1 MNVALVIP
9 ALNPDARLPAY
20 CRELRERLGAPLV
33 LVDDGS
39 RPELRPVFDECLRAC
54 GRDRVELLRH
64 ETNRGKGRALKTA
77 FEHLLRTRSELVG
90 CVTCD
95 ADGQHAPEDVV
106 RCAERLAA
114 NPSALVLGCRRF
126 GGPGVPFRSRLGN
139 AAMRA
144 LFLLATRRRL
154 LDTQTGLRGIPA
166 AFMRELLSVPGERFE
181 FETDML
187 LRIGRRPLEQFPIRT
202 VYENGNRD
210 SHFRPFADSAAILR
224 RLLRASVLAFALS
237 ALAAAALDLGL
248 FALLFGHVLPQGAP
262 GRLFLSVAIA
272 RAVSL
277 SFNYACNRRLVFQIP
292 LGTETDAPAGL
303 PFARYLALAAL
314 ILAGSWG
321 FTKLGLLLLPNAPA
335 PLVKAAVDGTLFL
348 VSYAAQRVWVF
359 RPRRP

>member
-9 ALNPDARLPAY
+9 ALNPDARLPDY
-20 CRELRERLGAPLV
+20 CRELRRRTGAPLV
-33 LVDDGS
+33 VVDDGS
-39 RPELRPVFDECLRAC
+39 RPERRPVFDECLRAC
-54 GRDRVELLRH
+54 GDGGAELLRH

-77 FEHLLRTRSELVG
+77 FEHLLRTRPDLVG

-114 NPSALVLGCRRF
+114 NPSALVLGCRCF
-126 GGPGVPFRSRLGN
+126 GGPGVPLRSRIGN
-139 AAMRA
+139 FTMRA

-166 AFMRELLSVPGERFE
+166 PFMRELLSVPGERFE

-187 LRIGRRPLEQFPIRT
+187 FRIGRRPLEQFPIRT
-202 VYENGNRD
+202 VYEDGNRG
-210 SHFRPFADSAAILR
+210 SHFRPLADSAAILR

-237 ALAAAALDLGL
+237 SLAAAALDLGL
-248 FALLFGHVLPQGAP
+248 FSLLFERAIPAGAP
-262 GRLFLSVAIA
+262 ARLFLSVAIA

-277 SFNYACNRRLVFQIP
+277 SFNYACNRRLVFQVSSGAAP
-292 LGTETDAPAGL
+292 DAPAGR
-303 PFARYLALAAL
+303 PFVRYLLLAAL

-321 FTKLGLLLLPNAPA
+321 LTKAGIFLFPYLPAT
-335 PLVKAAVDGTLFL
+335 LVKATVDAALFL
-348 VSYAAQRVWVF
+348 CSYAAQRVWVF